1 MTKMNNMEELTKQL
15 ENTRNFVFYC
25 PDDRDAI
32 EKAIECLKQ
41 LQEIKDY
48 LELSV
53 KDSDK
58 FKQKY
63 AEIAEHTH
71 NFNDLYYSNLFE
83 GMAEAY
89 SDILERYFKEKDL

>member
-1 MTKMNNMEELTKQL
+1 MNIEELITQL
-15 ENTRNFVFYC
+15 ELGKPAYDGEDVNYDVSTIVNAVL
-25 PDDRDAI
+25 
-32 EKAIECLKQ
+32 CLKK

-58 FKQKY
+58 FTKKY
-63 AEIAEHTH
+63 ADIAEHTH
-71 NFNDLYYSNLFE
+71 NYNDLYESKIFE

-89 SDILERYFKEKDL
+89 SDILERYFKEKE